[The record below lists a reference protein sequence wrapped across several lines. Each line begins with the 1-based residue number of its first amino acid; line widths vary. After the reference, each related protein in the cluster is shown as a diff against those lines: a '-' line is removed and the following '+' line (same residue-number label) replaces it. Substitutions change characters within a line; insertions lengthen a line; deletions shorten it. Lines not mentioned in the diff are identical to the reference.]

1 MESEM
6 IPGYDFEYT
15 LDGVIFSRY
24 DKFLKNKYE
33 INYEYIENN
42 VQELLELRD
51 VVVPNF
57 FLRGWDTE
65 NLFSKR
71 YHEDVAV
78 EGGQWGIYQWHN
90 IFGHLYERN
99 SDLEREDEIRLALD
113 IAKKY
118 PKHSDIV
125 QLKEVQGDIYDTSP
139 NFDDSFERKVDLFR
153 EKLKH
158 IKQMV
163 DKVYSNLINDELI
176 GLNDYVPSLF
186 LSDYAYEKRKEHLM
200 KNGPSWL
207 YDIESTS
214 MSDKFEM
221 ENMDKTILNIM
232 FEMDDFL
239 EKYPQYY
246 QLIPDYAAF
255 EKYGNEL
262 IQEIEKTGR

>member
-1 MESEM
+1 MESEL

-15 LDGVIFSRY
+15 LDGVVFKRY

-42 VQELLELRD
+42 VHELLELRD

-78 EGGQWGIYQWHN
+78 EGGQWGIYQWDN
-90 IFGHLYERN
+90 IFGHLYDRN
-99 SDLEREDEIRLALD
+99 PDLNREDEIRMALD

-118 PKHSDIV
+118 PEHSDIV

-139 NFDDSFERKVDLFR
+139 NFDDSIDRKVDLFQER
-153 EKLKH
+153 LKP

-163 DKVYSNLINDELI
+163 DKVYSNLINDDLI
-176 GLNDYVPSLF
+176 YLDDYVPQVF
-186 LSDYAYEKRKEHLM
+186 LSDYAYEKRHERLLAKY
-200 KNGPSWL
+200 NT
-207 YDIESTS
+207 YDIPEFRS
-214 MSDKFEM
+214 MSNKFEM
-221 ENMDKTILNIM
+221 ENMDEAMLEIM
-232 FEMDDFL
+232 FEMSDFI
-239 EKYPQYY
+239 EEYPQYSK
-246 QLIPDYAAF
+246 LIPDYDAF
-255 EKYGNEL
+255 VRYGDKLCEKVP
-262 IQEIEKTGR
+262 